1 MNNNIGM
8 SKIMRSFEDRF
19 LNMKTSI
26 IAVLWA
32 VHPFEH
38 IGKEIAQIER
48 DSMDIN
54 VQNNNVSHF

>member
-8 SKIMRSFEDRF
+8 FKIMRSFEDGF
-19 LNMKTSI
+19 LNKTSI